1 MRRRGVDLLAC
12 DAVATRGRYAWA
24 NAALLVAGALAI
36 GPLAWARNAVAQGG
50 DSPAAGASASASSA
64 LSASSASS
72 AASASSDAASPSAG
86 ASASSAG
93 SGAPSAPSASS
104 TTTTSDADACA
115 PTHDTAEAGSA
126 GGSGVPGKLGLRY
139 EIEAVRVHGNR
150 RTSDRVILRYV
161 PYQPG
166 DQLEVDDEHLE
177 LTRFR
182 LLGTGF
188 FSDVQLSLTKGAKRG
203 LVVLNVTVVE
213 RNTIVVNDLWLGLSA
228 DARLD
233 GAKRPLTAF
242 GGADVAETNFFGT
255 GISLGGGVAVAD
267 RQQAYRLRFVDPS
280 FLRSAWIVSASLL
293 YNNARDFFGTC
304 TPLTGQS
311 CAGKVQ
317 YDPAPGESTTTDFA
331 VALYSRTG
339 FELGAGYDLGTSTRL
354 RGAYH
359 LEVVNASLPAAA
371 SQYRG
376 YDQEPIEFHL
386 INGRSVLS
394 LLSLQLEDDTRDD
407 PILPTR
413 GYLVQLGLDL
423 GLSSLASDYAF
434 LRFQG
439 RGSKY
444 WTLPWGGDQRHVFRL
459 DGFAGAITGD
469 APLFMRFYVGDLSDF
484 LPDRAL
490 DLNFDRR
497 PSPNFLRTNVSEM
510 RYEELAAR
518 LVGEYRIPIYR
529 GHRSVY
535 GIDFF
540 ASAGFFALGSKRD
553 FTEPARGFGGFSRF
567 PIDLTFNLGLRI
579 STNAGGFLLG
589 FSNAIGAFPIR
600 SEAK

>member
-1 MRRRGVDLLAC
+1 
-12 DAVATRGRYAWA
+12 VA
-24 NAALLVAGALAI
+24 
-36 GPLAWARNAVAQGG
+36 
-50 DSPAAGASASASSA
+50 PA
-64 LSASSASS
+64 
-72 AASASSDAASPSAG
+72 D
-86 ASASSAG
+86 
-93 SGAPSAPSASS
+93 
-104 TTTTSDADACA
+104 TDACA
-115 PTHDTAEAGSA
+115 TPREAVEPSA
-126 GGSGVPGKLGLRY
+126 AAGSGVPGKLGLRY
-139 EIEAVRVHGNR
+139 EIEAIRVHGNR

-188 FSDVQLSLTKGAKRG
+188 FSDVQLSLTKGSKRG
-203 LVVLNVTVVE
+203 LIVLNVTVLE

-242 GGADVAETNFFGT
+242 GGADLAETNFFGT
-255 GISLGGGVAVAD
+255 GVSIGGGVAVAD

-293 YNNARDFFGTC
+293 YNNARDFFGNC
-304 TPLTGQS
+304 TPLPGQS

-317 YDPAPGESTTTDFA
+317 YDPAPGESTATDFA

-394 LLSLQLEDDTRDD
+394 LVSLQLEDDTRDD

-413 GYLVQLGLDL
+413 GYFVQLGLDL
-423 GLSSLASDYAF
+423 GLSSLGSDYAF

-444 WTLPWGGDQRHVFRL
+444 WTLPWGGDRRHVFRL

-497 PSPNFLRTNVSEM
+497 PSPNFLRTNVGEM

-529 GHRSVY
+529 GHRSIY

-567 PIDLTFNLGLRI
+567 PVDLTFNLGLRI